1 MAYEIVMPQLSD
13 SMEEGKLISWKVK
26 EGEQVKKGDIIAEV
40 ESDKAIMEVQ
50 SFQDGVVQKLQVH
63 EGESVPVGT
72 VIAILDTNSSEQKT
86 KPSSPAAVDK
96 KEHEPKMKQKPVI
109 EDIQQHSDTSFLD
122 EILGLSTKS
131 ESETP
136 PQKVEGTASPKA
148 KALAAK
154 YKLDL
159 RTLQQNNKLPVPA
172 HEKDILHYYR
182 THLFTPKALKLIDL
196 YELDP
201 TLFDPTQKHDSADI
215 LDYIK
220 THDIPL
226 PKPLTSFQ
234 KALIKSV
241 ENAAQKPTY
250 HVFDIIDTSIIS
262 EHKSY
267 SLTVALI
274 QLFAKAMMFH
284 EVFRSVLQND
294 KIITYPNAS
303 IALAVAH
310 EEYLYMPVFKDAN
323 LLKSQEIHN
332 QLQIFKDKAI
342 NNKME
347 ASDMQGSTFAISNLG
362 MLGIERFDAMINKD
376 DSAIAAIG
384 AVKNKKMSI
393 TLTLDHRLIN
403 GYQAAQFMQ
412 TLKTLALDA
421 TLFKE

>member
-1 MAYEIVMPQLSD
+1 
-13 SMEEGKLISWKVK
+13 
-26 EGEQVKKGDIIAEV
+26 
-40 ESDKAIMEVQ
+40 
-50 SFQDGVVQKLQVH
+50 
-63 EGESVPVGT
+63 
-72 VIAILDTNSSEQKT
+72 
-86 KPSSPAAVDK
+86 
-96 KEHEPKMKQKPVI
+96 
-109 EDIQQHSDTSFLD
+109 
-122 EILGLSTKS
+122 
-131 ESETP
+131 
-136 PQKVEGTASPKA
+136 
-148 KALAAK
+148 
-154 YKLDL
+154 
-159 RTLQQNNKLPVPA
+159 
-172 HEKDILHYYR
+172 
-182 THLFTPKALKLIDL
+182 
-196 YELDP
+196 
-201 TLFDPTQKHDSADI
+201 
-215 LDYIK
+215 
-220 THDIPL
+220 
-226 PKPLTSFQ
+226 
-234 KALIKSV
+234 
-241 ENAAQKPTY
+241 
-250 HVFDIIDTSIIS
+250 
-262 EHKSY
+262 
-267 SLTVALI
+267 
-274 QLFAKAMMFH
+274 MFH